1 MLALA
6 APVVV
11 TIFLQPVALVSSLAA
26 ALDWIPLDYRTI
38 VADTLL
44 LSVNLLIF
52 AIIFLLC
59 LRIIRPL
66 DAEDIALLNQ
76 VPERLRRILLPFAS
90 GRGQRAR
97 VAAVDAGADADANTR
112 VGE

>member
-11 TIFLQPVALVSSLAA
+11 TIFVQPVSQVSSLVAA
-26 ALDWIPLDYRTI
+26 MGWIPLDLRTI

-52 AIIFLLC
+52 AVIFLLC

-66 DAEDIALLNQ
+66 DAEDITLLNQ

-97 VAAVDAGADADANTR
+97 VAAADADANTP
-112 VGE
+112 VGD